1 MPDELGERHRHRG
14 QPAPLDR
21 WQEVS
26 KIVDGA
32 LELPVEERS
41 GFLARACPTAE
52 LRLEVDRFLRACE
65 RSGAFLD
72 GAAAVF
78 AAPLLAET
86 ISPRALDEAATLA
99 QLRVALAGRY
109 SIERELGRGGMAI
122 VYLARDIRN
131 HRDVA
136 VKLLRPELALALGA
150 ERFLRE
156 IDTASRLTHPNI
168 LPVLESGEAQGLLY
182 YVMPYVAGDT
192 LRERLD
198 RDRQLPVDEAL
209 HIARH
214 VADALGYAHRQNV
227 LHRDLKPENV
237 LLANG
242 QAVIADFGIACAIK
256 RAAGRSSSGKQAAP
270 LTGAGVSLGTPAYM
284 SPEQALGSRAL
295 DGRSDIYAVGC
306 ILYEMIAGQ
315 PPFTGPTAVVIRQH
329 VAAPAPKLTE
339 CRTDLD
345 PAIARAVARALS
357 KSPADRFDTMIEFAN
372 ALTSPESTSRMRSD
386 LTLPFGRALN
396 SSRARRLLALALF
409 LTTGTLWLLWAG

>member
-1 MPDELGERHRHRG
+1 MTTPDESGALARNGNS
-14 QPAPLDR
+14 PAPLDR
-21 WQEVS
+21 WREVS
-26 KIVDGA
+26 EIVDGA
-32 LELPVEERS
+32 LELPVGERPE
-41 GFLARACPTAE
+41 FLARACPAAG

-78 AAPLLAET
+78 AAPLLADT
-86 ISPRALDEAATLA
+86 ISPRAQDEAATLA
-99 QLRVALAGRY
+99 LLRVALAGRY
-109 SIERELGRGGMAI
+109 SIGRELGRGGMAI
-122 VYLARDIRN
+122 VYLARTGN

-182 YVMPYVAGDT
+182 YVMPYVAGET

-198 RDRQLPVDEAL
+198 RDRRLPVDEAL

-242 QAVIADFGIACAIK
+242 QALIADFGIACAIK
-256 RAAGRSSSGKQAAP
+256 RAAGRSSPGKQAAP

-306 ILYEMIAGQ
+306 MLYEMLSGL

-329 VAAPAPKLTE
+329 VAAPAPRLSD
-339 CRTDLD
+339 CRTDVD
-345 PAIARAVARALS
+345 PVVTGAVARALS
-357 KSPADRFDTMIEFAN
+357 KSPGDRFATMREFAN
-372 ALTSPESTSRMRSD
+372 ALTTPESPRGGKAPYAPLRPPSK
-386 LTLPFGRALN
+386 
-396 SSRARRLLALALF
+396 
-409 LTTGTLWLLWAG
+409 